1 MNEFIFNDKPFD
13 IIKRDKKDRVDS
25 QNSSAP
31 FITDVLQ
38 EMGKIRVEIIRMQ
51 KRAMASAQQAGSSQ
65 PSYQGLSTFNEPS
78 EDPNMPKVLKYLET
92 ILRETKSFM
101 PELSTLRSELKAD
114 FSDDMVKEILQVI
127 DSFNRVF
134 NAMEESGDDSR
145 LKGWFTGIKQIYN
158 TLILVLK
165 KHGYEEM
172 NVLGK
177 QFDPKVHAAIGTVKD
192 PTKPDG
198 TIVKVERVGIIRAG
212 FAIRFPEV
220 VVVKN

>member
-13 IIKRDKKDRVDS
+13 IIRRDKRDRADS
-25 QNSSAP
+25 QSASAP
-31 FITDVLQ
+31 FISDVLQ

-51 KRAMASAQQAGSSQ
+51 KRAQASAHQPGTSQ
-65 PSYQGLSTFNEPS
+65 PSHQGLSTFNEPS
-78 EDPNMPKVLKYLET
+78 EDPNMPKVLKYLE
-92 ILRETKSFM
+92 ILLRETKSFM
-101 PELSTLRSELKAD
+101 PELSTLRSELKTD

-134 NAMEESGDDSR
+134 TAMEETGDDSN

-158 TLILVLK
+158 TLIMVLK

-177 QFDPKVHAAIGTVKD
+177 PFDPRVHAAIGTVKD
-192 PTKPDG
+192 PSMPDG
-198 TIVKVERVGIIRAG
+198 TIVKVVRVGIMRAG
-212 FAIRFPEV
+212 FVIRFPEV
-220 VVVKN
+220 VVVRN